1 MHIKK
6 LEDVLDEM
14 RKSRFADE
22 ATLRDWE
29 QRIGEAITD
38 DLLGRIEASVAS
50 PTLALEPG
58 GHDWE

>member
-6 LEDVLDEM
+6 LEAVLDEM
-14 RKSRFADE
+14 RQARHADE

-38 DLLGRIEASVAS
+38 DLLSRIEASVTGSA
-50 PTLALEPG
+50 LATEPG

>member
-1 MHIKK
+1 
-6 LEDVLDEM
+6 M

-22 ATLRDWE
+22 ATLRNWE

-38 DLLGRIEASVAS
+38 DLLGRIEASVVT
-50 PTLALEPG
+50 PTLATEPG